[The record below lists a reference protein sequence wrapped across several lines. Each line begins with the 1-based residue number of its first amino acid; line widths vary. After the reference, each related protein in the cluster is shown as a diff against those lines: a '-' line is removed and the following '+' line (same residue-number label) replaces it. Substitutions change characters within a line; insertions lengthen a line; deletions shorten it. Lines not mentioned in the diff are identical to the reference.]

1 MSKSSYQRAAL
12 VIALGALVFSASA
25 AEPPKGAKAI
35 FDSGSGGTIG
45 MSAETPR
52 APVVA
57 TEPMARAERAERY
70 VGISYQILA
79 IGPDGQMKAVP
90 KSRVFNSGD
99 RIRIV
104 ASTNRPG
111 YLTVA
116 NIGTSG
122 RMNVLFGEYVDARR
136 LTQIPASG
144 TLRFDGLPGTERI
157 LLMLSNEPVP
167 FGGPGA
173 GTQPVVA
180 PAPVAPT
187 PVAPSAVPAYSGP
200 GPAYSGPAPTYS
212 GSVQPP
218 AYSQPASPVQ
228 PAGGGVENLAM
239 LSPPGMKATS
249 PDTAMV
255 ASLDGAK
262 SLKAKGA
269 KDLMVE
275 DQFESSYAVISSRKG
290 YQAVAGGAK
299 DLVVETTPE
308 GMNYGVIPVGAIGG
322 GGILTLEINLRHR

>member
-1 MSKSSYQRAAL
+1 MCKCRYQRVAMA
-12 VIALGALVFSASA
+12 IAVGALVFSASA
-25 AEPPKGAKAI
+25 MDPPKGAKAI

-45 MSAETPR
+45 MSAAAPR
-52 APVVA
+52 APVA
-57 TEPMARAERAERY
+57 TVEGAARAERPERY

-79 IGPDGQMKAVP
+79 IGPDGQMRAVP
-90 KSRVFNSGD
+90 KSRVFDSGD
-99 RIRIV
+99 RIRII

-167 FGGPGA
+167 LGGPSA

-180 PAPVAPT
+180 P
-187 PVAPSAVPAYSGP
+187 VPAPPSP
-200 GPAYSGPAPTYS
+200 VPAYSGPAPAYSGPSPAYS
-212 GSVQPP
+212 GSEQPP
-218 AYSQPASPVQ
+218 VYSQPVSP
-228 PAGGGVENLAM
+228 PPPSGGGMENLAQ
-239 LSPPGMKATS
+239 LSPPGMKATP
-249 PDTAMV
+249 PDAAMV
-255 ASLDGAK
+255 ASLNGAK

-275 DQFESSYAVISSRKG
+275 DQFESSYAVISSRQG
-290 YQAVAGGAK
+290 YRAVAGGAK

>member
-1 MSKSSYQRAAL
+1 MKTFTMQRATAL
-12 VIALGALVFSASA
+12 FAGGLLVFSMSALAS
-25 AEPPKGAKAI
+25 PKGAKAI

-45 MSAETPR
+45 MSAEAPR
-52 APVVA
+52 APAAKVE
-57 TEPMARAERAERY
+57 TTARAPERY

-90 KSRVFNSGD
+90 RSRTFKSGE

-116 NIGTSG
+116 NIGSSG
-122 RMNVLFGEYVDARR
+122 RMNILFREYVDARR

-144 TLRFDGLPGTERI
+144 NLRFDDTAGTERI
-157 LLMLSNEPVP
+157 LLMLSNDPIP
-167 FGGPGA
+167 LGGPEPGVQQA
-173 GTQPVVA
+173 VA
-180 PAPVAPT
+180 PAPAPAPALPPPA
-187 PVAPSAVPAYSGP
+187 PVYSPESSPVLAQTAPLPAPSG
-200 GPAYSGPAPTYS
+200 
-212 GSVQPP
+212 
-218 AYSQPASPVQ
+218 
-228 PAGGGVENLAM
+228 AGAGVENLAM
-239 LSPPGMKATS
+239 LPPPGMKVAS
-249 PDTAMV
+249 PDSAMV

-262 SLKAKGA
+262 SLKARGA

-275 DQFESSYAVISSRKG
+275 DQLQSSYAVISSRQG

-299 DLVVETTPE
+299 DLVVESTAD
-308 GMNYGVIPVGAIGG
+308 GMNYGVVPVGAIVG

>member
-1 MSKSSYQRAAL
+1 MSKSRYQPAAL
-12 VIALGALVFSASA
+12 AIALGALVFSASA

-52 APVVA
+52 AAVVA
-57 TEPMARAERAERY
+57 AEPMARAERY

-144 TLRFDGLPGTERI
+144 TLKFDGLPGTERI

-180 PAPVAPT
+180 PT
-187 PVAPSAVPAYSGP
+187 PAAPSAVPAYSGP
-200 GPAYSGPAPTYS
+200 GPAYSGPVPTYS

-262 SLKAKGA
+262 SLKANGA

-275 DQFESSYAVISSRKG
+275 DQFESSYAVISTRKG

>member
-1 MSKSSYQRAAL
+1 MSKSRYQRSAL

-45 MSAETPR
+45 MSAEAPR

-144 TLRFDGLPGTERI
+144 TLKFDGLPGTERI

-180 PAPVAPT
+180 PT
-187 PVAPSAVPAYSGP
+187 PAAPSAAPAYSGP
-200 GPAYSGPAPTYS
+200 GPAYSGSGPAYS

-218 AYSQPASPVQ
+218 VYSQPVSPVQ
-228 PAGGGVENLAM
+228 PSGGGAENLAN
-239 LSPPGMKATS
+239 LQPPPMNATTDS
-249 PDTAMV
+249 AMV
-255 ASLDGAK
+255 ASLAGAK
-262 SLKAKGA
+262 SMKARGA

-275 DQFESSYAVISSRKG
+275 DQFESSYAVVSARQG
-290 YQAVAGGAK
+290 YRTVPGGVK
-299 DLVVETTPE
+299 DLVVETTPK
-308 GMNYGVIPVGAIGG
+308 A
-322 GGILTLEINLRHR
+322 

>member
-1 MSKSSYQRAAL
+1 MKTSTLHRVAAVFAGGL
-12 VIALGALVFSASA
+12 LVFSVSAMAS
-25 AEPPKGAKAI
+25 PKGAKAI

-45 MSAETPR
+45 MSAEAPR
-52 APVVA
+52 APAA
-57 TEPMARAERAERY
+57 TVDASVRTERPERY

-90 KSRVFNSGD
+90 KSRVFSSGE
-99 RIRIV
+99 RIRII

-122 RMNVLFGEYVDARR
+122 RMNILFGEYVDARR

-144 TLRFDGLPGTERI
+144 TLRFDAIAGTERI
-157 LLMLSNEPVP
+157 LLMLSNEPIP
-167 FGGPGA
+167 FGGSGA
-173 GTQPVVA
+173 GTQQVMA
-180 PAPVAPT
+180 PAPAPAS
-187 PVAPSAVPAYSGP
+187 PPPVPAYSDP
-200 GPAYSGPAPTYS
+200 VAPP
-212 GSVQPP
+212 V
-218 AYSQPASPVQ
+218 YSQPVAPQPPVG
-228 PAGGGVENLAM
+228 AGPGMENLAM
-239 LSPPGMKATS
+239 LPPPGMKTAS
-249 PDTAMV
+249 PDSAMV
-255 ASLDGAK
+255 ASLNGAK

-275 DQFESSYAVISSRKG
+275 DQLESSYAVLSSNQG
-290 YQAVAGGAK
+290 YRAVAGGAK

-308 GMNYGVIPVGAIGG
+308 GMNYGVLPVGAITG